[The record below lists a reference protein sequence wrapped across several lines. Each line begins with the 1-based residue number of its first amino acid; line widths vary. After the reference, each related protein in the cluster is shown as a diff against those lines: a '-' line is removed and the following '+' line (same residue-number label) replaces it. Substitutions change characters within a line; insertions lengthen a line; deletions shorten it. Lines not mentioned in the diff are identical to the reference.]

1 MFDEP
6 APTFGINYQYFINP
20 QDENKI
26 VNVKEIGGGRLLAN
40 LIDVPLNDKNF
51 LNIIY
56 IVVVDLSNPN

>member
-1 MFDEP
+1 M
-6 APTFGINYQYFINP
+6 
-20 QDENKI
+20 
-26 VNVKEIGGGRLLAN
+26 NVKEIGGGRLLAN